1 MIANDENVMF
11 VWDTAMETRLEKVNF
26 DFVGCMNLDEKKLIM
41 VGYLLMT
48 SSSQR
53 RIMYRKI
60 QDL

>member
-26 DFVGCMNLDEKKLIM
+26 VGCMNLDEKKLIM

-48 SSSQR
+48 SLSQR